1 MVSLVDRAMFGYF
14 ESKRE
19 TERVVADSGLP

>member
-1 MVSLVDRAMFGYF
+1 MFGYF
-14 ESKRE
+14 ESERE